1 MLHSLKA
8 LLATAAVAVLAGCAH
23 PIVIAPDIA
32 EVKTPATAEVAK
44 KAGYYISAENKALEV
59 TTPGGG
65 GDKVR
70 YFPYKDL
77 ETGIYKVL
85 AGTFTTVTRLEQPPT
100 AETMKAQGLVF
111 AITPKITT
119 NSSSDS
125 MLTWPPTSFTV
136 ELECR
141 ILGDDGKEVGNVRVV
156 GFGNATFSEFV
167 GKFGLA
173 ATRASTDA
181 LNKLSVELNKL
192 EVLRK

>member
-1 MLHSLKA
+1 M
-8 LLATAAVAVLAGCAH
+8 
-23 PIVIAPDIA
+23 
-32 EVKTPATAEVAK
+32 
-44 KAGYYISAENKALEV
+44 
-59 TTPGGG
+59 
-65 GDKVR
+65 
-70 YFPYKDL
+70 
-77 ETGIYKVL
+77 
-85 AGTFTTVTRLEQPPT
+85 
-100 AETMKAQGLVF
+100 F

-141 ILGDDGKEVGNVRVV
+141 ILGDDGKEVSTVRVV

-181 LNKLSVELNKL
+181 LNKLSVELNKR